1 MAGMLPGVESARRR
15 RFHNSSNL
23 TSHEPSSTTYST
35 WRSYTTTT
43 TTTHHFHS
51 NSSTTRSSLIRQ
63 QGLYDD
69 DDSRL
74 SAAAIQAKKR
84 LDQRLQL
91 PHTHRSMNIDH
102 EQERPTRS
110 SINNR
115 PPTPTNIHRLNL
127 QDDDNQVPN
136 KLKKSGSKRLNWL
149 KLSWKSS
156 EQDECAVCLEQ
167 FIKAEGGK
175 SGGTLMQVP
184 CGHRFHT
191 NCLMPWLEANAHCPC
206 CRMEIPSSK

>member
-15 RFHNSSNL
+15 RFHNSTEL
-23 TSHEPSSTTYST
+23 SSSTYST
-35 WRSYTTTT
+35 WRSYTT

-69 DDSRL
+69 DVSRL

-91 PHTHRSMNIDH
+91 PHTHRSTNIDH

-115 PPTPTNIHRLNL
+115 PPPPTNIHRLNL

-149 KLSWKSS
+149 KMSWKSS

-167 FIKAEGGK
+167 FVSSK

>member
-15 RFHNSSNL
+15 RFHNSNGGGGGSEL
-23 TSHEPSSTTYST
+23 SSTYST
-35 WRSYTTTT
+35 WRSYT

-51 NSSTTRSSLIRQ
+51 NSSTRSSLIRQ
-63 QGLYDD
+63 QGLCD

-84 LDQRLQL
+84 LDLRLHL
-91 PHTHRSMNIDH
+91 PHTHRIDQFRSTNTDH
-102 EQERPTRS
+102 EQEGPPTRS

-115 PPTPTNIHRLNL
+115 PATNL
-127 QDDDNQVPN
+127 QDDNQVPN
-136 KLKKSGSKRLNWL
+136 KLKRSGSKRLNWL

-167 FIKAEGGK
+167 FVKAAG
-175 SGGTLMQVP
+175 GGTLMQMP

-206 CRMEIPSSK
+206 CRMEIPSLK